1 MQPTVRRRNQQKQQ
15 SLNKYG
21 NFLVV
26 FMRVLDWLIWF
37 AGVIFI
43 YLVIAGIQYMTAGAI
58 PNRRKKASRD
68 QCGIIGIVI
77 VVLSLAIV
85 RSSPIWQEMPEH
97 NTKYPL
103 DWQPSSSGACEGSRN
118 DLIVTFAD
126 SSA

>member
-43 YLVIAGIQYMTAGAI
+43 YLVIAGIQYMTAGGAEQA
-58 PNRRKKASRD
+58 KKGQQGSVRHHWHCYCRFVACHRS
-68 QCGIIGIVI
+68 IV
-77 VVLSLAIV
+77 SDMAG
-85 RSSPIWQEMPEH
+85 
-97 NTKYPL
+97 NAGT
-103 DWQPSSSGACEGSRN
+103 
-118 DLIVTFAD
+118 
-126 SSA
+126 